1 MCYQS
6 YEARIRSLEEA
17 LQRTHKASY
26 ASSMG
31 ESVLLG
37 RAKGADE
44 GPNAQSSS
52 VTSSIYSVVDDH
64 WTKKQI
70 GELYMK
76 LQQADRRNLELEKEL
91 QKHRSEASSMYSQ
104 RSDVSRSW
112 EKEKIEVCMQ
122 CF

>member
-1 MCYQS
+1 
-6 YEARIRSLEEA
+6 
-17 LQRTHKASY
+17 
-26 ASSMG
+26 MG

-70 GELYMK
+70 EELYMK
-76 LQQADRRNLELEKEL
+76 LQQADRRNLELEKEI
-91 QKHRSEASSMYSQ
+91 QKHRSETSSMYSQ